1 MVAQQVRIPVSARAL
16 FYKNLQD
23 ALQSAYGPTRTAVL
37 ERARLCVRVRAS
49 WRVGE
54 RDSSTQAGEPA
65 SSEIDQAARQRD
77 QPASQQHAKQ
87 QDLNLSESQIS
98 TQPGS

>member
-1 MVAQQVRIPVSARAL
+1 MRTRESKLVKSVSETAQL
-16 FYKNLQD
+16 K
-23 ALQSAYGPTRTAVL
+23 
-37 ERARLCVRVRAS
+37 
-49 WRVGE
+49 
-54 RDSSTQAGEPA
+54 AGEPA

-98 TQPGS
+98 MQPGS